1 MKPEPIF
8 RTIFA
13 FLVVAGSILFLFG
26 AREIS
31 IANNSIANNLKQ
43 TNICETEPDPPFEQS
58 ITEFIFFESV
68 TKYLVISLIK

>member
-1 MKPEPIF
+1 MKPNPIF
-8 RTIFA
+8 RIIFA

-26 AREIS
+26 ARKSS
-31 IANNSIANNLKQ
+31 ITNNLNQ
-43 TNICETEPDPPFEQS
+43 TNICETETTQPFQQS